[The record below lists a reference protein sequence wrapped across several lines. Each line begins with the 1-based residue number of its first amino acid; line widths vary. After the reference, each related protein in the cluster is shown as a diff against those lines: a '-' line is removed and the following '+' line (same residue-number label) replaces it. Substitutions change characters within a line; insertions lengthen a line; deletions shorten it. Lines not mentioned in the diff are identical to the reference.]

1 MSELCLL
8 GWRMTPPGRGSSS
21 MPAILDE
28 VTRIKKRDRIKKRYN
43 TSQTLRTF
51 FFLFNFAFN
60 WHVGSFTFLVK
71 CTDRHRSILL
81 LERIYKIFVLK
92 WATGSNWDQ
101 VWETYLQGLWREKN
115 AVEIRCAGPQ
125 QTGIVPVALRGR
137 GAFTPL
143 ESSTSQFRS
152 IYRD

>member
-8 GWRMTPPGRGSSS
+8 GWHMTPPFRGSNS

-28 VTRIKKRDRIKKRYN
+28 VTRIKKRDRCKI
-43 TSQTLRTF
+43 SQTLMAFF

-60 WHVGSFTFLVK
+60 WHVGSFTFLIK
-71 CTDRHRSILL
+71 CIDRHRSILL

-115 AVEIRCAGPQ
+115 AVGIRCAGPQ